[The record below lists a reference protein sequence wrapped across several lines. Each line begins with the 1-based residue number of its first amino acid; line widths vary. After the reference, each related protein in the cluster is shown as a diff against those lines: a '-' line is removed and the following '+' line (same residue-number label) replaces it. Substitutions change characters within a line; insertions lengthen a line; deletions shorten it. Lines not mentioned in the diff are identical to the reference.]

1 MHRARQIGAIR
12 RALCPVWLI
21 HYTRKHIICGAY
33 VQADRQSGR
42 VPATVD
48 AGTKMANVKT
58 QGIHRP
64 PVLRWL
70 VFQTFMV
77 VLIALAFWVR
87 GNVAAYSALV
97 GGFIFVLPNAYFA
110 RKAFRHAGAR
120 SAKQIV
126 SSFYQG
132 EAGKLILSAV
142 FFTMAFKWIQPLDVA
157 ALFLTFAIML
167 VINWLTPLLASG
179 RPQRR

>member
-1 MHRARQIGAIR
+1 MAKAR
-12 RALCPVWLI
+12 
-21 HYTRKHIICGAY
+21 H
-33 VQADRQSGR
+33 
-42 VPATVD
+42 
-48 AGTKMANVKT
+48 

-70 VFQTFMV
+70 AFQTGIV
-77 VLIALAFWVR
+77 ILIGLAFLFKST
-87 GNVAAYSALV
+87 VASYSAFL

-132 EAGKLILSAV
+132 EAGKLILCAV
-142 FFTMAFKWIQPLDVA
+142 LFTMAFKWIQPLDVA

-167 VINWLTPLLASG
+167 VTNWLTPLLASG
-179 RPQRR
+179 GPQRS